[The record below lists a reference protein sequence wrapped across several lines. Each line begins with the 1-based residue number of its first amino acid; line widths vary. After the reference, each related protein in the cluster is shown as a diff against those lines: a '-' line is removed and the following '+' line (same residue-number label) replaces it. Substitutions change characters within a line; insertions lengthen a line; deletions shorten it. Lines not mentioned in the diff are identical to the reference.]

1 MKSRLKSQNVIMRK
15 QASHL
20 ICTINFTI
28 ISNVD
33 MTLVNN
39 KYIKVPFSQNVLYH
53 MKNNFLVENSKSP
66 KNYFSWVFTER
77 VTFYLFVLSVFIFI
91 IFIIVI

>member
-1 MKSRLKSQNVIMRK
+1 
-15 QASHL
+15 
-20 ICTINFTI
+20 
-28 ISNVD
+28 

-39 KYIKVPFSQNVLYH
+39 KYIKVPVSQNVLYH

-77 VTFYLFVLSVFIFI
+77 GHILFVCIECLYIYNIYNCNLSEERHTTPHLY
-91 IFIIVI
+91 